1 MSDQG
6 QQPHSSSLSPT
17 GGTLS
22 LRWRLIALLGGI
34 LLITLFVIGA
44 SVFLFISASEQQAW
58 QGRQGEAARYAGE
71 RVAAFMRLVQDSLSL
86 VGLGRSDTLVEDSQI
101 LSDVLEQIPPLLEV
115 VRLDE
120 RGRLIASDSRDLP
133 VLANLFT
140 IPQSTWFLEAKAGRP
155 YLGGLEISTAKKP
168 YMILAVPAADGGVV
182 AGRLSMNM
190 LWDVVADIEFG
201 EAGQA
206 YVVNQDGQ
214 IIAHTD
220 PTVALSRSSL
230 EGRPE
235 MVALSE
241 APGYEW
247 SGSYANFE
255 GGQVVGVTAPVAGTD
270 WVVLTELPQA
280 EALATTRAASL
291 LVGGGL
297 LIFGVVM
304 TWVASQFLR
313 RLIARPLEKL
323 SAGAE
328 RIGRGDLGHRIEIDR
343 QDEVG
348 QLASALNHMASELQ
362 NLYQQLSDRSQD
374 LVRRTRYLE
383 ATNVIARDAAT
394 ELDLRRLLLHVASLI
409 SNQFGFYHTGIF
421 LLDPSGEWA
430 VLQAASSDGGHR
442 MLARGHRLK
451 VGEVGIVG
459 HVTRHGEPR
468 IALDVGEDAV
478 YFDNPDLPG
487 TRSEMALPLRA
498 RGEIIGA
505 LDVQSREPGAFS
517 QEDVAV
523 LQTLAD
529 QVAVAI
535 SNARLFQ
542 QVGESLEAERRA
554 YGELSREAW
563 QELLHA
569 QPDLGYVRDVR
580 GLSPVHGQW
589 QPEAETALRTGETVL
604 GMDGATN
611 LVVPI
616 QVHGRIIGVVDAHKS
631 TGSEGWTVEQV
642 ALLKTLSERLGM
654 ALDSARLY
662 QDTQRRAAEDRLVS
676 EITARVR
683 ETLDVDTVLRT
694 AVQEMGRTLGI
705 PRVEI
710 RLGEGTAQSQNGQP
724 PAEDARARGLS
735 KESEDASLD

>member
-6 QQPHSSSLSPT
+6 QQLHSSSLSPT
-17 GGTLS
+17 SGTLS
-22 LRWRLIALLGGI
+22 LRWRLVALLGGI
-34 LLITLFVIGA
+34 LLITLLVIGTG
-44 SVFLFISASEQQAW
+44 VFLFISANEQQAW

-86 VGLGRSDTLVEDSQI
+86 VGLGQSDTSGENSQI
-101 LSDVLEQIPPLLEV
+101 LNDVLGQIPPLLEV

-120 RGRLIASDSRDLP
+120 RGHLVASASRDVP

-155 YLGGLEISTAKKP
+155 YLGGLEISTAKEP
-168 YMILAVPAADGGVV
+168 YMILAVLAADDGVV
-182 AGRLSMNM
+182 AGRLSMDM
-190 LWDVVADIEFG
+190 LWDEVAGIQFG

-220 PTVALSRSSL
+220 PSVALSRSSL

-241 APGYEW
+241 APGNEW
-247 SGSYANFE
+247 SGSYQNFE
-255 GGQVVGVTAPVAGTD
+255 GRQVVGVTAPVAGTG

-280 EALATTRAASL
+280 EALATTRAALL

-297 LIFGVVM
+297 LAFGVLM

-313 RLIARPLEKL
+313 RLIALPLENL
-323 SAGAE
+323 AAGAE
-328 RIGRGDLGHRIEIDR
+328 RIGRGDLAHRIEIER

-348 QLASALNHMASELQ
+348 RLAGAFNRMAGELQ
-362 NLYQQLSDRSQD
+362 DLYHQLTDRTQE
-374 LVRRTRYLE
+374 LVRRSRYLE

-394 ELDLRRLLLHVASLI
+394 ELDLQKLLTRVASLI
-409 SNQFGFYHTGIF
+409 SNQFGFYHTGVF
-421 LLDPSGEWA
+421 LLDPSGQWA

-459 HVTRHGEPR
+459 HVTKHGEPR

-478 YFDNPDLPG
+478 FFDNPDLPA

-505 LDVQSREPGAFS
+505 LDVQSTEPGAFG
-517 QEDVAV
+517 QEDVAM

-542 QVGESLEAERRA
+542 QAQQSLEAERRA

-563 QELLHA
+563 QDLLRA
-569 QPDLGYVRDVR
+569 QPDLGYVRDVH
-580 GLSPVHGQW
+580 GLAPVQGRW
-589 QPEAETALRTGETVL
+589 QPEAETVLRTGEPVL
-604 GMDGATN
+604 GKNGATN

-631 TGSEGWTVEQV
+631 AASEGWTAEQV
-642 ALLKTLSERLGM
+642 ALLETLSEQLGM
-654 ALDSARLY
+654 ALDSARLH
-662 QDTQRRAAEDRLVS
+662 QDTQRRAAADRLVG
-676 EITARVR
+676 EITARMR

-694 AVQEMGRTLGI
+694 AVQEMGKNLGI
-705 PRVEI
+705 SQVEI
-710 RLGEGTAQSQNGQP
+710 RLGKGTAQSQNGQP
-724 PAEDARARGLS
+724 AAEHAAARRLS
-735 KESEDASLD
+735 KESNDGSPD

>member
-6 QQPHSSSLSPT
+6 QQLATSSPPPT

-22 LRWRLIALLGGI
+22 VRWRLIILLGGI
-34 LLITLFVIGA
+34 LLITFFVIGA
-44 SVFLFISASEQQAW
+44 SVFLFISANEQQAW

-71 RVAAFMRLVQDSLSL
+71 RVATFMRRVQDSLSL
-86 VGLGRSDTLVEDSQI
+86 VGLGRSDTLGEDTQI

-115 VRLDE
+115 VRLE
-120 RGRLIASDSRDLP
+120 KRGRLIASASRDVPL
-133 VLANLFT
+133 LANLFT
-140 IPQSTWFLEAKAGRP
+140 IPQSTWFLEAKAGKP
-155 YLGGLEISTAKKP
+155 YLGGLEISTAKEP
-168 YMILAVPAADGGVV
+168 YMVLAVPATDGGVV
-182 AGRLSMNM
+182 VGRLSMNM

-201 EAGQA
+201 KAGQA

-241 APGYEW
+241 APGNEW
-247 SGSYANFE
+247 SGSYENFE
-255 GGQVVGVTAPVAGTD
+255 GRQVVGVTAPVAGTD

-280 EALATTRAASL
+280 EALATTRAALL

-297 LIFGVVM
+297 LVFGVVM

-313 RLIARPLEKL
+313 RLIVLPLEKL

-328 RIGRGDLGHRIEIDR
+328 RIGRGDLGHRIETDR
-343 QDEVG
+343 RDEVG
-348 QLASALNHMASELQ
+348 QLASAFNRMARELQ
-362 NLYQQLSDRSQD
+362 DLYQQLTDRTQD

-383 ATNVIARDAAT
+383 ATNVIARDAVT
-394 ELDLRRLLLHVASLI
+394 ELNLQRLLTRVASLI

-421 LLDPSGEWA
+421 LLDPSGQWA
-430 VLQAASSDGGHR
+430 VLQAASSEGGLR
-442 MLARGHRLK
+442 MLARAHRLK

-468 IALDVGEDAV
+468 IALDVGDDAV
-478 YFDNPDLPG
+478 YFDNPDLPD
-487 TRSEMALPLRA
+487 TRSEMALPLRT

-517 QEDVAV
+517 EEDVAV

-542 QVGESLEAERRA
+542 QVQESLEAERRA

-563 QELLHA
+563 QELLRA
-569 QPDLGYVRDVR
+569 QPDLGYVRDAH
-580 GLSPVHGQW
+580 GLAPIHGQW
-589 QPEAETALRTGETVL
+589 QPEIEMALRTGETVL

-611 LVVPI
+611 VVVPI
-616 QVHGRIIGVVDAHKS
+616 QVHGRVIGVVDAHKS
-631 TGSEGWTVEQV
+631 AGSEGWTAEQV
-642 ALLKTLSERLGM
+642 ELLETLSDRLGM

-662 QDTQRRAAEDRLVS
+662 QDTQRRAAEDRLVG

-694 AVQEMGRTLGI
+694 AVQEMGKTLGI

-710 RLGEGTAQSQNGQP
+710 RLGKGTAPSQHGQP
-724 PAEDARARGLS
+724 PAGDASARVLS
-735 KESEDASLD
+735 KESEDGSLD

>member
-1 MSDQG
+1 
-6 QQPHSSSLSPT
+6 LV
-17 GGTLS
+17 
-22 LRWRLIALLGGI
+22 GI
-34 LLITLFVIGA
+34 LLITLLVIGM
-44 SVFLFISASEQQAW
+44 SVFLFISANEQQAW
-58 QGRQGEAARYAGE
+58 QGRQAEAARYAGE

-86 VGLGRSDTLVEDSQI
+86 VGLGQSDTLGEDSQI
-101 LSDVLEQIPPLLEV
+101 LNDVLEQIPPLLEV

-120 RGRLIASDSRDLP
+120 RGRLIASASRDLP

-140 IPQSTWFLEAKAGRP
+140 VPQSTWFLEAKAGRP
-155 YLGGLEISTAKKP
+155 HLGGLEISTAKSP

-190 LWDVVADIEFG
+190 LWDVVAGIGFG

-214 IIAHTD
+214 IIAHSD
-220 PTVALSRSSL
+220 PDVALNRSSL

-235 MVALSE
+235 MVAISE
-241 APGYEW
+241 APGNEW
-247 SGSYANFE
+247 SGSYQSFE
-255 GGQVVGVTAPVAGTD
+255 GKQVVGVTAPVAGTG

-280 EALATTRAASL
+280 EALATTRAALL

-297 LIFGVVM
+297 LVFGILM
-304 TWVASQFLR
+304 TGVASRFLR
-313 RLIARPLEKL
+313 RLIALPLDKL

-328 RIGRGDLGHRIEIDR
+328 RIGRGDLGYRIEVDR

-348 QLASALNHMASELQ
+348 QLAGAFNRMASELQ
-362 NLYQQLSDRSQD
+362 DLYQQLTDRTQD
-374 LVRRTRYLE
+374 LVRRTGYLE
-383 ATNVIARDAAT
+383 ATNVIAGDAAT
-394 ELDLRRLLLHVASLI
+394 ELDLQRLLTRVAGLI
-409 SNQFGFYHTGIF
+409 SSQFGFYHTGIF
-421 LLDPSGEWA
+421 LLDPSGQWA

-459 HVTRHGEPR
+459 HVTGHGEPR

-478 YFDNPDLPG
+478 FFDNPDLPE

-542 QVGESLEAERRA
+542 QVQESLEAERRA

-563 QELLHA
+563 QGLLRS
-569 QPDLGYVRDVR
+569 QPDLGYMRDMH
-580 GLSPVHGQW
+580 GLTPVQGRW
-589 QPEAETALRTGETVL
+589 QPEAEKALRTGETVR
-604 GMDGATN
+604 GMDGAPN

-616 QVHGRIIGVVDAHKS
+616 RVHDRIIGVVDAHKS
-631 TGSEGWTVEQV
+631 ASSQGWTAEQV
-642 ALLKTLSERLGM
+642 ALLETLSEQLGM
-654 ALDSARLY
+654 ALDSARLH
-662 QDTQRRAAEDRLVS
+662 QDTQRRAAADRLVG
-676 EITARVR
+676 EITARMR

-694 AVQEMGRTLGI
+694 AVQEMGKTLGMSQI
-705 PRVEI
+705 EI
-710 RLGEGTAQSQNGQP
+710 RLGKGAARSQNSQP
-724 PAEDARARGLS
+724 PAEDAPAGGLS
-735 KESEDASLD
+735 KENQDGSPD